1 MASEPS
7 PSTTTTT
14 TTTPSSSATATD
26 ASPSKL
32 REIEPAIRVAGEVRR
47 SGKQRKRAS
56 FKRSESFQ
64 LRSSL
69 HELKNNAN
77 ASDPVQKVAEAMA
90 PRKQEAKGTTG
101 STARGRG
108 AKTNQGPT
116 GRTAVGP
123 LPAFNLE
130 KLKAKLLPKRA
141 GRAQGSSLA
150 TINETDRRN
159 LELEK
164 IQNHEQKMQQLR
176 NTYIKDRERELD
188 SKHNKNKGK
197 RFTPEPPQHV
207 KFLHSK
213 FRQVFQPFQKNSDTY
228 ETKHQLKT
236 HKVHK
241 SNTKDVGSATNL
253 K

>member
-1 MASEPS
+1 MGRMSSEPE

-14 TTTPSSSATATD
+14 TTTPSSSATATATVTD

-77 ASDPVQKVAEAMA
+77 ASDPVQKVSEAMA

-141 GRAQGSSLA
+141 GRAQGSSLS

-164 IQNHEQKMQQLR
+164 IQNHEQKMKQLR

-188 SKHNKNKGK
+188 SKH
-197 RFTPEPPQHV
+197 T
-207 KFLHSK
+207 K

-241 SNTKDVGSATNL
+241 SN
-253 K
+253 